1 MKTKTLK
8 RSRSS
13 DDEDRSRSK
22 KPAKSSKRRRR
33 RRDSASSSGDDDRRR
48 RRRRISGGRDKNPGD
63 GRRKEPKRPGRKRA
77 APRRSRYSSPP
88 PPPSSSSV
96 SSYSSRSCSTCRSR
110 SVSSSPERYRR
121 AKVRPRSRS
130 RGREKEKKRG
140 RSRKTSKRSPSCSTC
155 SRSPSRT
162 HTDERRY
169 KEESDQAR
177 RIRSESG
184 VNDAKDE
191 ERDKIIQAYDDFPS
205 TQSNEGFDGKKSEK
219 EMVSKN
225 IETEPTENVDGV
237 GIVLAS
243 EKSKIAVSSENLE
256 ADDLELVLRQ
266 KALENFKKFR
276 GGVPAQR
283 SSGDHKDVG
292 VVVDA
297 KDAKISSI
305 ASFQRQGGIQGGSGL
320 TRPRVRSVVS
330 IPTENKGGDGGV
342 SIICPCDNSENLEPI
357 DQTNEA
363 PDALNQLKRL
373 EGDNNQMPSEQ
384 TTVAKDQILH
394 NKTATAEHGSNI
406 GKTLEGSAS
415 GTSASVVTKVGN
427 EAVVEDTTG
436 SQFEQKTFS
445 RMHDG
450 EMVQVS
456 YKVYIPKKTP
466 AMARRQLQR

>member
-130 RGREKEKKRG
+130 
-140 RSRKTSKRSPSCSTC
+140 
-155 SRSPSRT
+155 PSRT

-169 KEESDQAR
+169 KEESDRAR

-373 EGDNNQMPSEQ
+373 EGTTIKCLPSKPRWPKIKSFIIRLLLLSMGAIS
-384 TTVAKDQILH
+384 AKRLKGLLQAH
-394 NKTATAEHGSNI
+394 RH
-406 GKTLEGSAS
+406 
-415 GTSASVVTKVGN
+415 
-427 EAVVEDTTG
+427 
-436 SQFEQKTFS
+436 
-445 RMHDG
+445 
-450 EMVQVS
+450 
-456 YKVYIPKKTP
+456 
-466 AMARRQLQR
+466 QL